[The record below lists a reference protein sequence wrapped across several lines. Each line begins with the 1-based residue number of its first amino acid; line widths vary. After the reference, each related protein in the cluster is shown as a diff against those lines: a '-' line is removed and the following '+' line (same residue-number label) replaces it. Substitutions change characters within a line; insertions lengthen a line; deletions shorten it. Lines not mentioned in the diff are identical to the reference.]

1 MRQLNIEEL
10 LNIRKVPREFQLPVL
25 TFAFIYSFTD
35 YYILTA
41 WNFRPPRSWW
51 GIDGMGP
58 ISILENIIIPILL
71 FLVIYRRSSQ
81 LSDQGP
87 LGRFLISSVIY
98 GGIGVFIGTLLLSL
112 YPISGDPRY
121 WGSILGYTI
130 WRTIEYTPKLVF
142 PSLAAKMYS
151 RLNHSPSAQSLE

>member
-1 MRQLNIEEL
+1 M
-10 LNIRKVPREFQLPVL
+10 NIRKVPREFTLPVL
-25 TFAFIYSFTD
+25 IFAFIFSLTD
-35 YYILTA
+35 YNILTA
-41 WNFRPPRSWW
+41 WNLRPPWSWW
-51 GIDGMGP
+51 GNLGASP
-58 ISILENIIIPILL
+58 IVIIENVIIPILL
-71 FLVIYRRSSQ
+71 FLVVYRKSSQ
-81 LSDQGP
+81 SSDQGP
-87 LGRFLISSVIY
+87 LDRFLISSVIY
-98 GGIGVFIGTLLLSL
+98 GGIGVFISTLLLSL